1 MRIDGLIVRYG
12 DVTALDIDGLVLERG
27 TSYAVIGANGC
38 GKSTLARCIAGV
50 LEPTAGAVALEADD
64 RVRYMPQR
72 SYAFYGSTRANVLL
86 GADAASGAMGR
97 AEELMDALDLTALA
111 QQKAKRLSGGQ
122 TARMAL
128 ARTLVG
134 PGTWLLLDEPTAAL
148 DGESMLKAEGL
159 VQEYRESFDAG
170 VVYITHSL
178 KQAARVSD
186 MLVFM
191 EGGRIVEMGRT
202 EQLLDRPRTPSLAR
216 FLELFGS

>member
-1 MRIDGLIVRYG
+1 MRIDKLIVRYG
-12 DVTALDIDGLVLERG
+12 DVTALDICGLELERG
-27 TSYAVIGANGC
+27 TSYAVVGANGC
-38 GKSTLARCIAGV
+38 GKSTLVRCIAGV
-50 LEPTAGAVALEADD
+50 LEPTAGAVALDPGD

-86 GADAASGAMGR
+86 GADSAPEAARR
-97 AEELMDALDLTALA
+97 AEELMDALDLSALA

-134 PGTWLLLDEPTAAL
+134 PGTWLLLDEPTSAL
-148 DGESMLKAEGL
+148 DGESMLKAERL
-159 VQEYRESFDAG
+159 VQEYRESHNAG

-202 EQLLDRPRTPSLAR
+202 GELLDNPQTPSLAR

>member
-86 GADAASGAMGR
+86 GADATSGAMGR

-148 DGESMLKAEGL
+148 DGESMLKAERL

>member
-50 LEPTAGAVALEADD
+50 LEPTAGAVTLEADD

-72 SYAFYGSTRANVLL
+72 SYAFYGSTRANVQL

-148 DGESMLKAEGL
+148 DGESMLKAERL

>member
-72 SYAFYGSTRANVLL
+72 SYAFYGSARANVLL

-148 DGESMLKAEGL
+148 DGESMLKAERL

-202 EQLLDRPRTPSLAR
+202 KQLLDRPRTPSLAR

>member
-148 DGESMLKAEGL
+148 DGESMLKAERL

-191 EGGRIVEMGRT
+191 EGGRTGEMGRT

>member
-72 SYAFYGSTRANVLL
+72 SYVFYGSTRANVLL

-148 DGESMLKAEGL
+148 DGESMLKAERL

>member
-97 AEELMDALDLTALA
+97 AEELMDALDLTVLA

-148 DGESMLKAEGL
+148 DGESMLKAERL

>member
-1 MRIDGLIVRYG
+1 MRIDGLIVCYG

-86 GADAASGAMGR
+86 GADAASGAMDR

-148 DGESMLKAEGL
+148 DGESMLKAERL

-191 EGGRIVEMGRT
+191 EGGRIAEMGRT

>member
-1 MRIDGLIVRYG
+1 MRIDRLIVRYG

-72 SYAFYGSTRANVLL
+72 SYAFYGSTRPNVLL
-86 GADAASGAMGR
+86 GADAAPGAMGR
-97 AEELMDALDLTALA
+97 AEELMDALDLAALA

-148 DGESMLKAEGL
+148 DGESMLKAERL

>member
-97 AEELMDALDLTALA
+97 AEELMDALDLTALT

-148 DGESMLKAEGL
+148 DGESMLKAERL

-202 EQLLDRPRTPSLAR
+202 KQLLDRPRTPSLAR

>member
-50 LEPTAGAVALEADD
+50 LEPTAGAVALEGDD

-148 DGESMLKAEGL
+148 DGESMLKAERL

>member
-1 MRIDGLIVRYG
+1 MRIDRLIVRYG

-38 GKSTLARCIAGV
+38 GKSTLVRCIAGV
-50 LEPTAGAVALEADD
+50 LAPTSGAVVPDPGD

-86 GADAASGAMGR
+86 GADAVPEAAGR
-97 AEELMDALDLTALA
+97 ADELMKALDLSALA

-148 DGESMLKAEGL
+148 DGESMLKAERL
-159 VQEYRESFDAG
+159 VREYRERHNAG
-170 VVYITHSL
+170 VVFITHSL

-191 EGGRIVEMGRT
+191 EGGRIVEMGQAK
-202 EQLLDRPRTPSLAR
+202 QLLDNPQTPSLAR

>member
-50 LEPTAGAVALEADD
+50 LEPTAGAVTLEADD

-148 DGESMLKAEGL
+148 DGESMLKAERL

-178 KQAARVSD
+178 KQAVRVSD

>member
-50 LEPTAGAVALEADD
+50 LEPAAGAVALEADD

-86 GADAASGAMGR
+86 GADSASGAMGR

-111 QQKAKRLSGGQ
+111 QQRAKRLSGGQ

-148 DGESMLKAEGL
+148 DGESMLKAERL

-202 EQLLDRPRTPSLAR
+202 KQLLDRPRTPSLAR

>member
-134 PGTWLLLDEPTAAL
+134 PGTWLLLDEPTAAF
-148 DGESMLKAEGL
+148 DGESMLKAERL

>member
-12 DVTALDIDGLVLERG
+12 DITALDIDGLVLERG

-97 AEELMDALDLTALA
+97 AEELMDALDLTVLA

-148 DGESMLKAEGL
+148 DGESMLKAERL

>member
-50 LEPTAGAVALEADD
+50 LEPTAGAVTLEADD

-148 DGESMLKAEGL
+148 DGESMLKAERL

>member
-148 DGESMLKAEGL
+148 DGESMLKAERL

-202 EQLLDRPRTPSLAR
+202 KQLLDCPRTPSLAR

>member
-12 DVTALDIDGLVLERG
+12 DVTALDIDGLALERG

-148 DGESMLKAEGL
+148 DGESMLKAERL

-202 EQLLDRPRTPSLAR
+202 KQLLDRPRTPSLAR

>member
-12 DVTALDIDGLVLERG
+12 DVMALDIDGLVLERG
-27 TSYAVIGANGC
+27 TGYAVIGANGC

-148 DGESMLKAEGL
+148 DGESMLKAERL

-202 EQLLDRPRTPSLAR
+202 KQLLDRPRTPSLAR

>member
-86 GADAASGAMGR
+86 GAGAASGAMGR

-148 DGESMLKAEGL
+148 DGESMLKAERL

>member
-86 GADAASGAMGR
+86 GADAASGTMGR

-148 DGESMLKAEGL
+148 DGESMLEAERL

-202 EQLLDRPRTPSLAR
+202 KQLLDRPRTPSLAR

>member
-12 DVTALDIDGLVLERG
+12 DATALDIDGLVLERG

-148 DGESMLKAEGL
+148 DGESMLKAERL

>member
-38 GKSTLARCIAGV
+38 GKSTFARCIAGV

-111 QQKAKRLSGGQ
+111 QQKAKRLSVGQ

-148 DGESMLKAEGL
+148 DGESMLKAERL

-202 EQLLDRPRTPSLAR
+202 RQLLDRPRTPSLAR